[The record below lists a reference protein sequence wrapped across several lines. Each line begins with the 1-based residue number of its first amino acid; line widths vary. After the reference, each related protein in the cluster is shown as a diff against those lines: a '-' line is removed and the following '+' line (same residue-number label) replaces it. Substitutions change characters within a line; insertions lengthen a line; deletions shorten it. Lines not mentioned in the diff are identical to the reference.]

1 MMRLIRDVRLVPV
14 VLVAAGALFVLK
26 FTGLVTEG
34 GYTLGAGHLAKSD
47 RAQRD
52 AAELAA
58 RRLLREQPAQVA
70 VAGTAPAHK
79 QSWAQEMFN
88 YPGDVTGSVDAA
100 KPGEKN
106 GKNADKAEKKEG
118 EKNGAEKNGADKNGE
133 KKNGDKKEAAKPVD
147 PKPSPGGIVIPLDPK
162 PVSPAER
169 AILERLTERR
179 QELDQRERELAMR
192 ETLLQAQ
199 EKKIEAKISEL
210 KEVEAKIAAA
220 TQKKQEAEVAR
231 LKGLVTMYENMK
243 AKEAAKIFERLDIRL
258 ATEVANQIAPR
269 RMSDILAQMSPEA
282 AERLTVELANRN
294 TADKTQA
301 APDLPKI
308 EGKANGS

>member
-1 MMRLIRDVRLVPV
+1 MMRVLRDVRLVPV
-14 VLVAAGALFVLK
+14 VLVAAAALFILK
-26 FTGLVTEG
+26 FTGIVADG

-47 RAQRD
+47 RIARD
-52 AAELAA
+52 EAELAA
-58 RRLLREQPAQVA
+58 SRLLRPPATAQA
-70 VAGTAPAHK
+70 NAAQTKAPAAK

-88 YPGDVTGSVDAA
+88 YPDVTGSVGAT
-100 KPGEKN
+100 KP
-106 GKNADKAEKKEG
+106 AEKKDG
-118 EKNGAEKNGADKNGE
+118 KAEADK
-133 KKNGDKKEAAKPVD
+133 KDGDKKEAIKPVD
-147 PKPSPGGIVIPLDPK
+147 PKPSPGGVVIPLEPK

-199 EKKIEAKISEL
+199 EKRLEAKVNEL
-210 KEVEAKIAAA
+210 KDVEAKITAA

-269 RMSDILAQMSPEA
+269 RMSDILAQMSPES
-282 AERLTVELANRN
+282 AERLTVELANKN
-294 TADKTQA
+294 ATDKAQPG
-301 APDLPKI
+301 PDLPKI
-308 EGKANGS
+308 EGKSGGS